1 MQEPLRLQPT
11 QQTRYETML
20 CCDKRQ
26 SRRGLPRGSASGQ
39 VAAWSQQG
47 QVTALPWPGLT
58 ALEHHQG
65 ITGLFSSGAVHGIR
79 KVKDPVY
86 TLV

>member
-11 QQTRYETML
+11 Q
-20 CCDKRQ
+20 RQ
-26 SRRGLPRGSASGQ
+26 SRGGLPRGSASGQ

-86 TLV
+86 TLVYFAVRGPGV